1 MLNNIEVLQIINT
14 LTDKKIPELDFNQN
28 LIEEG
33 ILDSLTIVSLIMK
46 LEEICECKIP
56 TELYDIDH
64 FSTVN
69 SIVELTKQ
77 L

>member
-1 MLNNIEVLQIINT
+1 MLNHKEIIEIINI
-14 LTDKKIPELDFNQN
+14 LTDTDVSELDKEKN

-33 ILDSLTIVSLIMK
+33 IIDSLTIVSLIMK

-56 TELYDIDH
+56 TELYEINN
-64 FSTVN
+64 FITIN
-69 SIVELTKQ
+69 SIVELTKR